1 MSKKFTRLLSILLS
15 LNLTFSTGTFAAFAA
30 EAEDGSTDT
39 GYSESGDPAASAPEA
54 EDSGIENTPDTSS
67 PAPTES
73 TGENAEP
80 SAPSEPSA
88 PGESAPGES
97 ATPSTPEAPAEAA
110 PSAPAEKVPADEV
123 SAEEKPAEEKSAEQ
137 ASVAAYAV
145 TAFTKDSIRY
155 DVSSGD
161 AVVTGCEDSVTKL
174 VIPATVTYDDKEYK
188 VVGIQEYAFDGINHS
203 HLALETADLGGLPLE
218 IGEGAFRAQ
227 KSLTTV
233 VGMDN
238 ITAIGDYMFTGCAAL
253 TSVADL
259 SKVTSVGVMAFM
271 NCSSLTTMEG
281 LNFSALTSIRQ
292 RAFNGMKSFSL
303 ELGEHTFDALES
315 LGSHTFANMT
325 DITGKVVLP
334 ERITEIPEGAFSNTG
349 ITGVDWSHI
358 TAIGKSAFSNC
369 KGLTELHLSDSVTS
383 ISESAFSGSGLTEL
397 HLPDSVTSIGESA
410 FSGSAL
416 TGELQ
421 LPNSITS
428 IGNKAFMNVK
438 LEGNLVLPSA
448 LTFLGSYA
456 FYGTTIS
463 SVTFPGTLKN
473 IGNRA
478 FYNCSKLSGTLI
490 IPEGVVSIG
499 TAAFTNTGI
508 EKLELADSVQTISDG
523 AFSTCTKLT
532 FVQIGEQGKGK
543 SQLQTIGRKAFN
555 NDTNITYFY
564 IEACSADVAID
575 SNPLTIPA
583 GVAVKFAVT
592 VDGAKI
598 REDEEITL
606 QQAVDAAA
614 EGNTTIT
621 ANKSFIVDGTVT
633 IPSGKTI
640 TLTDEGK
647 GLSIVFKN
655 GFTGP
660 AFRVEQ
666 DAALILDG
674 SFNFSCF
681 RIANGS
687 FAEVNGAM
695 TLNGGTITRMR
706 LSGSNMGAITVDGG
720 SFTMGNGELSSIS
733 ASFANCGAVYV
744 KNGGKF
750 AMNGGKITGCM
761 FKNQYSGAVALA
773 DGNMTMTDGTIS
785 GNTASEYNAAG
796 GVLVNGTS
804 SLAMSGGTIAD
815 NTAKRGGG
823 VCVRENGTFTM
834 SGGTIS
840 GNSTAV
846 DSNTIQQPNAGG
858 GGVFVEDNAAF
869 EMTNGT
875 ITGNKTNGMGGGVA
889 TAVLSENDTVGG
901 GRFHMTGGTISDNT
915 ASCGGGVYSWSG
927 RDRVVLEGGNIVNN
941 TAYRQGGGVYV
952 SHAPWSITIKNALIT
967 ANKAAIQGG
976 GIWSCPVGTVSL
988 GTDAAVFG
996 NTAGKSADDAA
1007 FLLKWNEA
1015 YSTSFSG
1022 RMYGGGLVTWYRDT
1036 SISAGD
1042 ANYGAFGGNR
1052 YDAANP
1058 GAPVK
1063 PASDA
1068 TNGYGLKAVV
1078 SAESKAL
1085 AETAPLKIMGNTAER
1100 GGGVGTNGEVIIPGE
1115 DTLENPVSLTVHK
1128 VWSGASAYPTAVTVN
1143 LIRIAKDGTRTA
1155 IGTVLLSEKS
1165 TDKDGKTWSY
1175 TFANLDGAYTY
1186 TVEEEA
1192 VDGFNT
1198 SISGSMADGFTI
1210 TNSKRSG
1217 GGGGGGGH
1225 HKPDPKPT
1233 PDPDPKPPVDIPDQP
1248 TPLDPLKPT
1257 ENIPDGKVPTTKPE
1271 TQTKTPDKT
1280 KTVNIPDSK
1289 TPTSSVPKTGDIG
1302 GLWAALCGLS
1312 AMGLAYFG
1320 IRRKHD

>member
-1 MSKKFTRLLSILLS
+1 MSKKFTRLMAILLS

-39 GYSESGDPAASAPEA
+39 GYSESGDHAASAPKA
-54 EDSGIENTPDTSS
+54 EDSGTENTPDMSS
-67 PAPTES
+67 PAPTEG

-88 PGESAPGES
+88 PGESAP
-97 ATPSTPEAPAEAA
+97 PSTSEAPAEAA
-110 PSAPAEKVPADEV
+110 PSVPAEKAPAAEIP
-123 SAEEKPAEEKSAEQ
+123 AEEKPAEEKL
-137 ASVAAYAV
+137 VAAYAV
-145 TAFTKDSIRY
+145 TAFTQDSIRY

-161 AVVTGCEDSVTKL
+161 AVVTGCADSVTKL
-174 VIPATVTYDDKEYK
+174 VIPETVTYDDKEYK
-188 VVGIQEYAFDGINHS
+188 VVGIQDHAFDWANHRS
-203 HLALETADLGGLPLE
+203 LALETADLGGLPLE
-218 IGEGAFRAQ
+218 IGEYAFRGQ

-233 VGMDN
+233 AGMDN
-238 ITAIGDYMFTGCAAL
+238 ITAVSDYMFTGCAAL

-259 SKVTSVGVMAFM
+259 SKVTSVGIQAFM
-271 NCSSLTTMEG
+271 NCSSLTTLEG
-281 LNFSALTSIRQ
+281 LNFSALTSIKQ
-292 RAFNGMKSFSL
+292 EAFNNMESFSL
-303 ELGEHTFDALES
+303 ELGEHTFDSLES
-315 LGSHTFANMT
+315 LGVRAFANMT

-334 ERITEIPEGAFSNTG
+334 ECITEIPEGAFLNTG

-358 TAIGKSAFSNC
+358 TVIGKSAFSNC
-369 KGLTELHLSDSVTS
+369 KG
-383 ISESAFSGSGLTEL
+383 
-397 HLPDSVTSIGESA
+397 
-410 FSGSAL
+410 L

-428 IGNKAFMNVK
+428 IGDKAFMNVK
-438 LEGNLVLPSA
+438 IEGDLALPNA
-448 LTFLGSYA
+448 LTFLGTDA
-456 FYGTTIS
+456 FSGTAIS

-473 IGNRA
+473 IGSYA
-478 FYNCSKLSGTLI
+478 FYSCSNLSGTLI

-508 EKLELADSVQTISDG
+508 EKLELADSVQTISAG
-523 AFSTCTKLT
+523 AFSTCAKLT
-532 FVQIGEQGKGK
+532 SVQIGEQGKGK

-555 NDTNITYFY
+555 KDTNITYFY
-564 IEACSADVAID
+564 IEACSADVAIYSD
-575 SNPLTIPA
+575 PLTIPA

-592 VDGAKI
+592 VDGANI
-598 REDEEITL
+598 REGEESTL
-606 QQAVDAAA
+606 QQAVDVAA

-660 AFRVEQ
+660 AFRVEP

-695 TLNGGTITRMR
+695 TLNGGTITRMS

-733 ASFANCGAVYV
+733 ASSSANCGAVYV

-773 DGNMTMTDGTIS
+773 NGTMTMTDGTIS

-846 DSNTIQQPNAGG
+846 DSDTIQLPNAGG
-858 GGVFVEDNAAF
+858 GGVFVEDNASF

-941 TAYRQGGGVYV
+941 TAHRQGGGVYV

-967 ANKAAIQGG
+967 ANTAAIQGG

-1007 FLLKWNEA
+1007 FLLKWNET

-1022 RMYGGGLVTWYRDT
+1022 KMYGGGLVTWYRDT
-1036 SISAGD
+1036 SIGAGD
-1042 ANYGAFGGNR
+1042 PNYGAFGGDR

-1063 PASDA
+1063 PASGA

-1155 IGTVLLSEKS
+1155 IGTVLLSERS

-1210 TNSKRSG
+1210 TNSKKSG

-1257 ENIPDGKVPTTKPE
+1257 ENIPDSKVPTTKPE

>member
-1 MSKKFTRLLSILLS
+1 MSKKFTRLMAILLS
-15 LNLTFSTGTFAAFAA
+15 LNLTFGTGTFAAFAA
-30 EAEDGSTDT
+30 EVEDGSTDT
-39 GYSESGDPAASAPEA
+39 GYSESGAPAASAPEA
-54 EDSGIENTPDTSS
+54 EDSDTENTPDTSS

-80 SAPSEPSA
+80 SVPSEPSA
-88 PGESAPGES
+88 PSESAS
-97 ATPSTPEAPAEAA
+97 PSTPEAPAEAA
-110 PSAPAEKVPADEV
+110 PSVPAPSAPAEKAPAAEVP
-123 SAEEKPAEEKSAEQ
+123 AEEKPAEEKSAEL
-137 ASVAAYAV
+137 SVAAYAV

-161 AVVTGCEDSVTKL
+161 AVVTGCADSVTKL
-174 VIPATVTYDDKEYK
+174 VIPATVTEGDKEYK
-188 VVGIQEYAFDGINHS
+188 VVGIQEHAFDWANHRS
-203 HLALETADLGGLPLE
+203 LALETVDLGGLSLE
-218 IGEGAFRAQ
+218 IGEYAFRGQ

-233 VGMDN
+233 DGMDN
-238 ITAIGDYMFTGCAAL
+238 ITAIGNYMFTACSAL

-271 NCSSLTTMEG
+271 NCSSLTTLEG

-292 RAFNGMKSFSL
+292 EAFNNMKSFSL
-303 ELGEHTFDALES
+303 ELGEHTFDSLES
-315 LGSHTFANMT
+315 LGIRAFANT
-325 DITGKVVLP
+325 TGITGTVVLP
-334 ERITEIPEGAFSNTG
+334 ERITEIPEGAFLNTG

-358 TAIGKSAFSNC
+358 TTIGVSAFRNC
-369 KGLTELHLSDSVTS
+369 
-383 ISESAFSGSGLTEL
+383 AGLTEL

-410 FSGSAL
+410 FKGSGL

-421 LPNSITS
+421 
-428 IGNKAFMNVK
+428 
-438 LEGNLVLPSA
+438 LPSA
-448 LTFLGSYA
+448 LTFLGTEA
-456 FYGTTIS
+456 FSGTAIS
-463 SVTFPGTLKN
+463 SVTFPSTLKN
-473 IGNRA
+473 IGSYA
-478 FYNCSKLSGTLI
+478 FYSCSNLSGTLI

-499 TAAFTNTGI
+499 KAAFTKTGI
-508 EKLELADSVQTISDG
+508 EKLELADSVQTISAG
-523 AFSTCTKLT
+523 AFSTCNKLNS
-532 FVQIGEQGKGK
+532 VQIGEQGKGK
-543 SQLQTIGRKAFN
+543 SQLQTIGSKAFN
-555 NDTNITYFY
+555 KDTNITYFY

-592 VDGAKI
+592 VDGENI
-598 REDEEITL
+598 REGEETTL
-606 QQAVDAAA
+606 QQAVNAVEENGTA
-614 EGNTTIT
+614 TIT
-621 ANKSFIVDGTVT
+621 ADKSFIVDRTVT

-647 GLSIVFKN
+647 GLSVVFKN
-655 GFTGP
+655 GFAGP

-666 DAALILDG
+666 GAALILDG

-695 TLNGGTITRMR
+695 TLNGGTITRMS

-744 KNGGKF
+744 KNGGNF

-846 DSNTIQQPNAGG
+846 DSATIQQPNAGG

-1007 FLLKWNEA
+1007 FLLKWNKT

-1022 RMYGGGLVTWYRDT
+1022 KMYGGGLVTWYRDT
-1036 SISAGD
+1036 SIAAGD
-1042 ANYGAFGGNR
+1042 PNYGAFGGDR

-1063 PASDA
+1063 PASGA

-1128 VWSGASAYPTAVTVN
+1128 VWSGASVYPTAVTVN

-1155 IGTVLLSEKS
+1155 IGTVLLSERS

-1210 TNSKRSG
+1210 TNSKKSG

>member
-1 MSKKFTRLLSILLS
+1 MSKKFTRLMAILLS

-30 EAEDGSTDT
+30 EVEDGSIDT
-39 GYSESGDPAASAPEA
+39 GYSESGDPAASAPKA
-54 EDSGIENTPDTSS
+54 EDSGTESTPDMSS

-80 SAPSEPSA
+80 SAPSEPAAPGEPSA
-88 PGESAPGES
+88 PGEPAS
-97 ATPSTPEAPAEAA
+97 PSISEAPTEAA
-110 PSAPAEKVPADEV
+110 PSAPAEKAPAAEIP
-123 SAEEKPAEEKSAEQ
+123 AEEKPAEEKL
-137 ASVAAYAV
+137 VAAYAV
-145 TAFTKDSIRY
+145 TAFTQDSIRY

-161 AVVTGCEDSVTKL
+161 AVVTGCVDSVTKL
-174 VIPATVTYDDKEYK
+174 VIPETVTYDDKEYK
-188 VVGIQEYAFDGINHS
+188 VVGIQDHAFDWANHRN
-203 HLALETADLGGLPLE
+203 LALETVDLGGLPLE
-218 IGEGAFRAQ
+218 IGEYAFRGQ

-233 VGMDN
+233 TGMDN
-238 ITAIGDYMFTGCAAL
+238 ITAVSDYMFTACSAL

-259 SKVTSVGVMAFM
+259 SKVTSVGIQAFM
-271 NCSSLTTMEG
+271 NCSSLTALEG
-281 LNFSALTSIRQ
+281 LNFSALTSIKQ
-292 RAFNGMKSFSL
+292 EAFNNMGSFSL
-303 ELGEHTFDALES
+303 ELGEHTFDSLES
-315 LGSHTFANMT
+315 LGIRAFANT
-325 DITGKVVLP
+325 TGITGTVVLP
-334 ERITEIPEGAFSNTG
+334 ERITEIPEGAFLNTG

-358 TAIGKSAFSNC
+358 TVIGKSAFSKC
-369 KGLTELHLSDSVTS
+369 AGLTELHLSDSVTS
-383 ISESAFSGSGLTEL
+383 IGESAFSGSG
-397 HLPDSVTSIGESA
+397 
-410 FSGSAL
+410 L

-428 IGNKAFMNVK
+428 IGNNAFKDVK
-438 LEGNLVLPSA
+438 IEGDLVLPNA
-448 LTFLGSYA
+448 LTFLGTYA
-456 FYGTTIS
+456 FRGTAIS

-473 IGNRA
+473 IGNYA
-478 FYNCSKLSGTLI
+478 FYNCPNLSGTLI

-499 TAAFTNTGI
+499 TAAFTKTGI
-508 EKLELADSVQTISDG
+508 EKLELADSVQTISAG

-532 FVQIGEQGKGK
+532 SVQIGEQGKGK
-543 SQLQTIGRKAFN
+543 SQLQTIGSKAFN

-592 VDGAKI
+592 VDGKNI
-598 REDEEITL
+598 REDEETTL

-647 GLSIVFKN
+647 GLSVVFKN

-666 DAALILDG
+666 GAALILDG

-695 TLNGGTITRMR
+695 TLNGGTITRMS

-733 ASFANCGAVYV
+733 ASSAYCGAVYV
-744 KNGGKF
+744 KNGGTF

-773 DGNMTMTDGTIS
+773 NGTMTMTDGTIS

-804 SLAMSGGTIAD
+804 SLAMSGGTIEN

-823 VCVRENGTFTM
+823 VCVREKGTFTM

-846 DSNTIQQPNAGG
+846 KSDTIQQPNAGG
-858 GGVFVEDNAAF
+858 GGVFVEDNASF

-889 TAVLSENDTVGG
+889 TAVLSKDDTVGG
-901 GRFHMTGGTISDNT
+901 GLFHMTGGTISDNT

-927 RDRVVLEGGNIVNN
+927 RNRVVLKGGNIVNN
-941 TAYRQGGGVYV
+941 TARRQGGGVYV

-967 ANKAAIQGG
+967 ANTAAIQGG

-1007 FLLKWNEA
+1007 FLLKWDKT

-1022 RMYGGGLVTWYRDT
+1022 KMYGGGLVTWYRDT
-1036 SISAGD
+1036 SIAAGD
-1042 ANYGAFGGNR
+1042 PNYGAFGGDR

-1063 PASDA
+1063 PASGA

-1128 VWSGASAYPTAVTVN
+1128 VWSGASTYPTAVTVN

-1155 IGTVLLSEKS
+1155 IGTVLLSERS

-1210 TNSKRSG
+1210 TNSKKSG

>member
-15 LNLTFSTGTFAAFAA
+15 LNLTFGTGTFAAFAA

-80 SAPSEPSA
+80 SAPGEPAS
-88 PGESAPGES
+88 
-97 ATPSTPEAPAEAA
+97 PSTPEAPAEAA
-110 PSAPAEKVPADEV
+110 PSAPAEKAPAAEVP
-123 SAEEKPAEEKSAEQ
+123 AEEKPAEEKSAEQ

-145 TAFTKDSIRY
+145 TAFTKDNIRY

-161 AVVTGCEDSVTKL
+161 AVVTGCADSVPKL
-174 VIPATVTYDDKEYK
+174 VIPATVTEGDKEYK
-188 VVGIQEYAFDGINHS
+188 VVGIQEHAFDWANHRS
-203 HLALETADLGGLPLE
+203 LALETVDLGGLPLE
-218 IGEGAFRAQ
+218 IGEYAFRGQ

-238 ITAIGDYMFTGCAAL
+238 ITAIGNYMFTACSAL

-259 SKVTSVGVMAFM
+259 SKVTSVGIQAFM
-271 NCSSLTTMEG
+271 NCSSLTTLKG

-292 RAFNGMKSFSL
+292 EAFNNMKSFSL

-315 LGSHTFANMT
+315 LDVRAFANMT

-334 ERITEIPEGAFSNTG
+334 ERITEIPEGAFLNTG

-358 TAIGKSAFSNC
+358 TVIGTGAFSNC
-369 KGLTELHLSDSVTS
+369 K
-383 ISESAFSGSGLTEL
+383 GLTEL

-410 FSGSAL
+410 FKGSGL

-428 IGNKAFMNVK
+428 IGNEAFRNVK
-438 LEGNLVLPSA
+438 IEGNLVLPSA
-448 LTFLGSYA
+448 LTFLGTRA
-456 FYGTTIS
+456 FNETTIS
-463 SVTFPGTLKN
+463 SVTFPDTLKN
-473 IGNRA
+473 IGNYA
-478 FYNCSKLSGTLI
+478 FYNCPNLSGTLI

-499 TAAFTNTGI
+499 TATFTKTGI
-508 EKLELADSVQTISDG
+508 EKLELADSVQTISAG
-523 AFSTCTKLT
+523 AFSTCAKLT
-532 FVQIGEQGKGK
+532 SVQIGEQGKGK
-543 SQLQTIGRKAFN
+543 SQLQTIGSKAFN

-592 VDGAKI
+592 VDGKNI
-598 REDEEITL
+598 REGEETTL

-614 EGNTTIT
+614 ENTMIT

-647 GLSIVFKN
+647 GLSVVFKN

-695 TLNGGTITRMR
+695 TLNGGTITRMS

-733 ASFANCGAVYV
+733 ASSSANCGAVYV

-761 FKNQYSGAVALA
+761 FKSQYSGAVALA
-773 DGNMTMTDGTIS
+773 DGTMTMTGGTIS

-846 DSNTIQQPNAGG
+846 DSATIQQPNAGG

-1007 FLLKWNEA
+1007 FLLKWNKT

-1022 RMYGGGLVTWYRDT
+1022 KMYGGGLVTWYRDT
-1036 SISAGD
+1036 SIAAGD
-1042 ANYGAFGGNR
+1042 PNYGAFGGDR

-1063 PASDA
+1063 PASGA

-1155 IGTVLLSEKS
+1155 IGTVLLSERS

>member
-1 MSKKFTRLLSILLS
+1 MSKKFTRLMAILLS

-39 GYSESGDPAASAPEA
+39 GYSESGDPAASAPKA
-54 EDSGIENTPDTSS
+54 EDSGTENTPDMSS
-67 PAPTES
+67 PAPTEG

-80 SAPSEPSA
+80 SVPSEPSA
-88 PGESAPGES
+88 PSESAS
-97 ATPSTPEAPAEAA
+97 PSTSASPTEAA
-110 PSAPAEKVPADEV
+110 PSAPAEKAPAAEIP
-123 SAEEKPAEEKSAEQ
+123 AEEKPAEEKSAEQ

-145 TAFTKDSIRY
+145 TAFTQDSIRY

-161 AVVTGCEDSVTKL
+161 AVVTGCADSVTKL
-174 VIPATVTYDDKEYK
+174 VIPETVTYDDKEYK
-188 VVGIQEYAFDGINHS
+188 VVGIQDHAFDWANHRN
-203 HLALETADLGGLPLE
+203 LALETVDLGGLPLE
-218 IGEGAFRAQ
+218 IGEYAFRGQ

-238 ITAIGDYMFTGCAAL
+238 ITAIGNYMFTACSAL

-259 SKVTSVGVMAFM
+259 SKVTSVGIQAFM
-271 NCSSLTTMEG
+271 NCSSLTALEG

-292 RAFNGMKSFSL
+292 EAFNNMGSFSL

-315 LGSHTFANMT
+315 LGVRAFANMT

-334 ERITEIPEGAFSNTG
+334 ERITEIPEGAFLNTG

-358 TAIGKSAFSNC
+358 TVIGTGAFSNC
-369 KGLTELHLSDSVTS
+369 KGLTELHLS
-383 ISESAFSGSGLTEL
+383 G
-397 HLPDSVTSIGESA
+397 SVTSIGERA
-410 FSGSAL
+410 FKDSGL

-421 LPNSITS
+421 LPNSVTS
-428 IGNKAFMNVK
+428 IGNEAFRNVK
-438 LEGNLVLPSA
+438 IEGNLVLPSA
-448 LTFLGSYA
+448 LTFLGTRA
-456 FYGTTIS
+456 FNETTIS

-473 IGNRA
+473 IGNYA
-478 FYNCSKLSGTLI
+478 FYNCPNLSDTLI

-499 TAAFTNTGI
+499 TAAFTKTGI
-508 EKLELADSVQTISDG
+508 EKLELADSVQTISAG
-523 AFSTCTKLT
+523 AFSTCAKLT
-532 FVQIGEQGKGK
+532 SVQIGEQGKGK
-543 SQLQTIGRKAFN
+543 SQLQTIGSKAFN
-555 NDTNITYFY
+555 KDTNITYFY

-592 VDGAKI
+592 VDGKNI
-598 REDEEITL
+598 REGEETTL

-621 ANKSFIVDGTVT
+621 ANKSFIIDGTVT
-633 IPSGKTI
+633 IASGKTI

-647 GLSIVFKN
+647 GLSVVFKN
-655 GFTGP
+655 GFAGP

-666 DAALILDG
+666 GAALILDG

-695 TLNGGTITRMR
+695 TLNGGTITRMS

-733 ASFANCGAVYV
+733 ASSANCGAVYV

-773 DGNMTMTDGTIS
+773 DSTMTMTEGTIS

-823 VCVRENGTFTM
+823 VCVRENGKFTM

-846 DSNTIQQPNAGG
+846 DSATIQQPNAGG
-858 GGVFVEDNAAF
+858 GGVFVEDNASF

-901 GRFHMTGGTISDNT
+901 GWFHMTDGTISDNT

-927 RDRVVLEGGNIVNN
+927 RNRVVLEGGNIVNN

-1007 FLLKWNEA
+1007 FLLKWDKTF
-1015 YSTSFSG
+1015 STSFSG
-1022 RMYGGGLVTWYRDT
+1022 KMYGGGLVTWYRDT
-1036 SISAGD
+1036 SIAAGD
-1042 ANYGAFGGNR
+1042 PNYGAFGGDR

-1063 PASDA
+1063 PASGA

-1155 IGTVLLSEKS
+1155 IGTVLLSERS

>member
-1 MSKKFTRLLSILLS
+1 
-15 LNLTFSTGTFAAFAA
+15 
-30 EAEDGSTDT
+30 
-39 GYSESGDPAASAPEA
+39 
-54 EDSGIENTPDTSS
+54 
-67 PAPTES
+67 
-73 TGENAEP
+73 
-80 SAPSEPSA
+80 
-88 PGESAPGES
+88 
-97 ATPSTPEAPAEAA
+97 
-110 PSAPAEKVPADEV
+110 
-123 SAEEKPAEEKSAEQ
+123 
-137 ASVAAYAV
+137 
-145 TAFTKDSIRY
+145 
-155 DVSSGD
+155 
-161 AVVTGCEDSVTKL
+161 
-174 VIPATVTYDDKEYK
+174 
-188 VVGIQEYAFDGINHS
+188 
-203 HLALETADLGGLPLE
+203 
-218 IGEGAFRAQ
+218 
-227 KSLTTV
+227 
-233 VGMDN
+233 
-238 ITAIGDYMFTGCAAL
+238 
-253 TSVADL
+253 
-259 SKVTSVGVMAFM
+259 
-271 NCSSLTTMEG
+271 
-281 LNFSALTSIRQ
+281 
-292 RAFNGMKSFSL
+292 
-303 ELGEHTFDALES
+303 
-315 LGSHTFANMT
+315 
-325 DITGKVVLP
+325 
-334 ERITEIPEGAFSNTG
+334 
-349 ITGVDWSHI
+349 
-358 TAIGKSAFSNC
+358 
-369 KGLTELHLSDSVTS
+369 
-383 ISESAFSGSGLTEL
+383 
-397 HLPDSVTSIGESA
+397 
-410 FSGSAL
+410 
-416 TGELQ
+416 
-421 LPNSITS
+421 
-428 IGNKAFMNVK
+428 
-438 LEGNLVLPSA
+438 
-448 LTFLGSYA
+448 
-456 FYGTTIS
+456 
-463 SVTFPGTLKN
+463 
-473 IGNRA
+473 
-478 FYNCSKLSGTLI
+478 
-490 IPEGVVSIG
+490 
-499 TAAFTNTGI
+499 
-508 EKLELADSVQTISDG
+508 
-523 AFSTCTKLT
+523 
-532 FVQIGEQGKGK
+532 
-543 SQLQTIGRKAFN
+543 
-555 NDTNITYFY
+555 
-564 IEACSADVAID
+564 
-575 SNPLTIPA
+575 
-583 GVAVKFAVT
+583 
-592 VDGAKI
+592 
-598 REDEEITL
+598 
-606 QQAVDAAA
+606 
-614 EGNTTIT
+614 
-621 ANKSFIVDGTVT
+621 
-633 IPSGKTI
+633 
-640 TLTDEGK
+640 
-647 GLSIVFKN
+647 
-655 GFTGP
+655 
-660 AFRVEQ
+660 
-666 DAALILDG
+666 
-674 SFNFSCF
+674 
-681 RIANGS
+681 
-687 FAEVNGAM
+687 
-695 TLNGGTITRMR
+695 
-706 LSGSNMGAITVDGG
+706 
-720 SFTMGNGELSSIS
+720 
-733 ASFANCGAVYV
+733 
-744 KNGGKF
+744 
-750 AMNGGKITGCM
+750 
-761 FKNQYSGAVALA
+761 
-773 DGNMTMTDGTIS
+773 MTMTDGTIS

-823 VCVRENGTFTM
+823 VCVRENGKFTM

-846 DSNTIQQPNAGG
+846 DSATIQQPNAGG
-858 GGVFVEDNAAF
+858 GGVFVEDNASF

-1007 FLLKWNEA
+1007 FLLKWSEA

-1063 PASDA
+1063 PASGA
-1068 TNGYGLKAVV
+1068 IKGYGLKAVV

-1128 VWSGASAYPTAVTVN
+1128 VWSGTSAYPTAVTVN

-1257 ENIPDGKVPTTKPE
+1257 ENIPDGKVPTTKP
-1271 TQTKTPDKT
+1271 
-1280 KTVNIPDSK
+1280 
-1289 TPTSSVPKTGDIG
+1289 
-1302 GLWAALCGLS
+1302 
-1312 AMGLAYFG
+1312 
-1320 IRRKHD
+1320 

>member
-1 MSKKFTRLLSILLS
+1 MSKKFTRLMAILLS

-39 GYSESGDPAASAPEA
+39 GYSESGDHAASAPKA
-54 EDSGIENTPDTSS
+54 EDSGTENTPDMSS
-67 PAPTES
+67 PAPTEG

-88 PGESAPGES
+88 PGESAP
-97 ATPSTPEAPAEAA
+97 PSTSEAPAEAA
-110 PSAPAEKVPADEV
+110 PSVPAEKAPAAEIP
-123 SAEEKPAEEKSAEQ
+123 AEEKPAEEKL
-137 ASVAAYAV
+137 VAAYAV
-145 TAFTKDSIRY
+145 TAFTQDSIRY

-161 AVVTGCEDSVTKL
+161 AVVTGCADSVTKL
-174 VIPATVTYDDKEYK
+174 VIPETVTYDDKEYK
-188 VVGIQEYAFDGINHS
+188 VVGIQDHAFDWANHRS
-203 HLALETADLGGLPLE
+203 LALETADLGGLPLE
-218 IGEGAFRAQ
+218 IGEYAFRGQ

-233 VGMDN
+233 AGMDN
-238 ITAIGDYMFTGCAAL
+238 ITAVSDYMFTGCAAL

-259 SKVTSVGVMAFM
+259 SKVTSVGIQAFM
-271 NCSSLTTMEG
+271 NCSSLTTLEG
-281 LNFSALTSIRQ
+281 LNFSALTSIKQ
-292 RAFNGMKSFSL
+292 EAFNNMESFSL
-303 ELGEHTFDALES
+303 ELGEHTFDSLES
-315 LGSHTFANMT
+315 LGVRAFANMT

-334 ERITEIPEGAFSNTG
+334 ERITEIPEGAFLNTG

-358 TAIGKSAFSNC
+358 TVIGKSAFSNC
-369 KGLTELHLSDSVTS
+369 KG
-383 ISESAFSGSGLTEL
+383 
-397 HLPDSVTSIGESA
+397 
-410 FSGSAL
+410 L

-428 IGNKAFMNVK
+428 IGDKAFMNVK
-438 LEGNLVLPSA
+438 IEGDLALPNA
-448 LTFLGSYA
+448 LTFLGTDA
-456 FYGTTIS
+456 FSGTAIS

-473 IGNRA
+473 IGSYA
-478 FYNCSKLSGTLI
+478 FYSCSNLSGTLI

-508 EKLELADSVQTISDG
+508 EKLELADSVQTISVG
-523 AFSTCTKLT
+523 AFSTCAKLT
-532 FVQIGEQGKGK
+532 SVQIGEQGKGK

-555 NDTNITYFY
+555 KDTNITYFY
-564 IEACSADVAID
+564 IEACSADVAIYSD
-575 SNPLTIPA
+575 PLTIPA

-592 VDGAKI
+592 VDGANI
-598 REDEEITL
+598 REGEESTL
-606 QQAVDAAA
+606 QQAVDVAA

-660 AFRVEQ
+660 AFRVEP

-695 TLNGGTITRMR
+695 TLNGGTITRMS

-733 ASFANCGAVYV
+733 ASSSANCGAVYV

-773 DGNMTMTDGTIS
+773 NGTMTMTDGTIS

-846 DSNTIQQPNAGG
+846 DSDTIQLPNAGG
-858 GGVFVEDNAAF
+858 GGVFVEDNASF

-941 TAYRQGGGVYV
+941 TAHRQGGGVYV

-967 ANKAAIQGG
+967 ANTAAIQGG

-1007 FLLKWNEA
+1007 FLLKWNET

-1022 RMYGGGLVTWYRDT
+1022 KMYGGGLVTWYRDT
-1036 SISAGD
+1036 SIGAGD
-1042 ANYGAFGGNR
+1042 PNYGAFGGDR

-1063 PASDA
+1063 PASGA

-1155 IGTVLLSEKS
+1155 IGTVLLSERS

-1210 TNSKRSG
+1210 TNSKKSD

-1257 ENIPDGKVPTTKPE
+1257 ENIPDSKVPTTKPE

>member
-1 MSKKFTRLLSILLS
+1 MSKKFTRLMAILLS

-30 EAEDGSTDT
+30 EVEDGSTDT
-39 GYSESGDPAASAPEA
+39 GYSESGDPAASASKA
-54 EDSGIENTPDTSS
+54 EDSGVESTPDMSS
-67 PAPTES
+67 PAPTEGA
-73 TGENAEP
+73 GENAES
-80 SAPSEPSA
+80 SAPGEPSA
-88 PGESAPGES
+88 PGESAP
-97 ATPSTPEAPAEAA
+97 PSTSASPTEAA
-110 PSAPAEKVPADEV
+110 PSVPAEKAPAAEVP
-123 SAEEKPAEEKSAEQ
+123 AEEKPAEEKSAEQ
-137 ASVAAYAV
+137 VSVAAYAV
-145 TAFTKDSIRY
+145 TAFTKDNIRY

-161 AVVTGCEDSVTKL
+161 AVVTGCADSVTKL
-174 VIPATVTYDDKEYK
+174 VIPETVIEGGKEYK
-188 VVGIQEYAFDGINHS
+188 VVGIQEHAFDWVNHRS
-203 HLALETADLGGLPLE
+203 LALETADLGGLPLE
-218 IGEGAFRAQ
+218 IGEYAFRGQ

-233 VGMDN
+233 TGMDN
-238 ITAIGDYMFTGCAAL
+238 ITAIDDYMFTGCLEL

-259 SKVTSVGVMAFM
+259 SKVTSVGSQAFM
-271 NCSSLTTMEG
+271 NCSSLTALKG
-281 LNFSALTSIRQ
+281 LNFSALTSIGQ
-292 RAFNGMKSFSL
+292 QAFNNMESFSL
-303 ELGEHTFDALES
+303 ELGEHTFDSLEF
-315 LGSHTFANMT
+315 LDIRAFANT
-325 DITGKVVLP
+325 TGITGTVVLP
-334 ERITEIPEGAFSNTG
+334 ERITEIPENAFSSTG

-358 TAIGKSAFSNC
+358 TTIGVSAFRNC
-369 KGLTELHLSDSVTS
+369 
-383 ISESAFSGSGLTEL
+383 AGLTEL

-410 FSGSAL
+410 FKDSGL

-421 LPNSITS
+421 LPNSVTS
-428 IGNKAFMNVK
+428 IGNEAFRNVK
-438 LEGNLVLPSA
+438 IEGDLVLPNA
-448 LTFLGSYA
+448 LTFLGTRA
-456 FYGTTIS
+456 FYGTAIS

-473 IGNRA
+473 IGNYA

-499 TAAFTNTGI
+499 TAAFTKTGI
-508 EKLELADSVQTISDG
+508 EKLELADSVQTISAG

-532 FVQIGEQGKGK
+532 SVQIGEQGKGK
-543 SQLQTIGRKAFN
+543 SQLQTIGSKAFN
-555 NDTNITYFY
+555 NDTHITYFY

-592 VDGAKI
+592 VDGENI
-598 REDEEITL
+598 REGEEITL
-606 QQAVDAAA
+606 QQAVDAVK
-614 EGNTTIT
+614 ENSTETIT

-647 GLSIVFKN
+647 GLSVVFKN
-655 GFTGP
+655 GFAGP

-666 DAALILDG
+666 GAALILDG

-681 RIANGS
+681 RIAKGS

-695 TLNGGTITRMR
+695 TLNGGTITRMS
-706 LSGSNMGAITVDGG
+706 LSGSDMGAITVDGG

-733 ASFANCGAVYV
+733 ALYANCGAVYV

-750 AMNGGKITGCM
+750 AMNGGKITGCT

-773 DGNMTMTDGTIS
+773 DSTMTMTDGTIS
-785 GNTASEYNAAG
+785 GNTASAYNAAG

-823 VCVRENGTFTM
+823 VCVRDNGTFTM

-846 DSNTIQQPNAGG
+846 DDNTIEQPNAGG
-858 GGVFVEDNAAF
+858 GGVFVEDNASF

-889 TAVLSENDTVGG
+889 TAVLSKDDTDGG
-901 GRFHMTGGTISDNT
+901 GRFHMTGGTISNNT

-941 TAYRQGGGVYV
+941 TAHRQGGGVYV

-1007 FLLKWNEA
+1007 FLLKWNETF
-1015 YSTSFSG
+1015 STSFSG
-1022 RMYGGGLVTWYRDT
+1022 KMYGGGLVTWYRDT
-1036 SISAGD
+1036 SIGAGD
-1042 ANYGAFGGNR
+1042 QNYGAFGGDR

-1058 GAPVK
+1058 GAPVE
-1063 PASDA
+1063 PASGA
-1068 TNGYGLKAVV
+1068 IKGYGLKAVV

-1155 IGTVLLSEKS
+1155 IGTVLLSERS

-1186 TVEEEA
+1186 TVEEGA

-1210 TNSKRSG
+1210 TNSKKS

-1257 ENIPDGKVPTTKPE
+1257 ENIPDNKVPTTKPE

-1280 KTVNIPDSK
+1280 KKVNIPDSK

>member
-1 MSKKFTRLLSILLS
+1 MSKKFTRLMAILLS

-30 EAEDGSTDT
+30 EVEDGSIDT

-54 EDSGIENTPDTSS
+54 ENGGTESTPDTSS
-67 PAPTES
+67 PAPTEG

-88 PGESAPGES
+88 PGESAS
-97 ATPSTPEAPAEAA
+97 PSTSASPTEAAPSVPA
-110 PSAPAEKVPADEV
+110 PSAPAEKAPAAEIP
-123 SAEEKPAEEKSAEQ
+123 AEEKPAEEKL
-137 ASVAAYAV
+137 VATYAV
-145 TAFTKDSIRY
+145 TAFTQDSIRY

-161 AVVTGCEDSVTKL
+161 AVVTGCADSVTKL
-174 VIPATVTYDDKEYK
+174 VIPETVTYDDKEYK
-188 VVGIQEYAFDGINHS
+188 VVGIQDHAFDWANHRS
-203 HLALETADLGGLPLE
+203 LALETVDLGGLPLE
-218 IGEGAFRAQ
+218 IGEYAFRGQ

-238 ITAIGDYMFTGCAAL
+238 ITAIGNYMFTACSAL

-259 SKVTSVGVMAFM
+259 SKVTSVGIQAFM
-271 NCSSLTTMEG
+271 NCSSLTTLEG

-292 RAFNGMKSFSL
+292 EAFNNMKSFSL

-315 LGSHTFANMT
+315 LGVRAFANMT

-334 ERITEIPEGAFSNTG
+334 ERITEIPEGAFLNTG

-358 TAIGKSAFSNC
+358 TAIGTSAFSNC
-369 KGLTELHLSDSVTS
+369 K
-383 ISESAFSGSGLTEL
+383 GLTEL
-397 HLPDSVTSIGESA
+397 HLPDSVTSIGERA
-410 FSGSAL
+410 FDGSGL

-421 LPNSITS
+421 LPNSVTS
-428 IGNKAFMNVK
+428 IGNYAFRDVK
-438 LEGNLVLPSA
+438 IEGNLVLPNA
-448 LTFLGSYA
+448 LTFLGIYA
-456 FYGTTIS
+456 FRGTAIS
-463 SVTFPGTLKN
+463 SVTFPSTLKN
-473 IGNRA
+473 IGNYA
-478 FYNCSKLSGTLI
+478 FYSCSNLSGTLI

-499 TAAFTNTGI
+499 TAAFTGTGI
-508 EKLELADSVQTISDG
+508 EKLELADSVQTISAG
-523 AFSTCTKLT
+523 AFSTCTKLNS
-532 FVQIGEQGKGK
+532 VQIGEQGKGK
-543 SQLQTIGRKAFN
+543 SQLQTIDRKAFN

-592 VDGAKI
+592 VDGANI
-598 REDEEITL
+598 REGEESTL
-606 QQAVDAAA
+606 QQAVDAA

-621 ANKSFIVDGTVT
+621 ANKSFIVDSTVT

-647 GLSIVFKN
+647 GLSVVFKN
-655 GFTGP
+655 GFAGP

-666 DAALILDG
+666 GAALILDG

-695 TLNGGTITRMR
+695 TLNGGTITRMS

-733 ASFANCGAVYV
+733 ASSANCGAVYV

-773 DGNMTMTDGTIS
+773 DSTMTMTEGTIS

-823 VCVRENGTFTM
+823 VCVRENGKFTM

-846 DSNTIQQPNAGG
+846 DSATIQQPNAGG
-858 GGVFVEDNAAF
+858 GGVFVEDNASF

-901 GRFHMTGGTISDNT
+901 GWFHMTDGTISDNT

-927 RDRVVLEGGNIVNN
+927 RNRVVLEGGNIVNN

-1007 FLLKWNEA
+1007 FLLKWDKTF
-1015 YSTSFSG
+1015 STSFSG
-1022 RMYGGGLVTWYRDT
+1022 KMYGGGLVTWYRDT
-1036 SISAGD
+1036 SIAAGD
-1042 ANYGAFGGNR
+1042 PNYGAFGGDR

-1063 PASDA
+1063 PASGA

-1155 IGTVLLSEKS
+1155 IGTVLLSERS

-1225 HKPDPKPT
+1225 HKPAPKPT

>member
-1 MSKKFTRLLSILLS
+1 MSKKFTRLMAILLS

-54 EDSGIENTPDTSS
+54 ENGGTESTPDTSS

-80 SAPSEPSA
+80 SVPSEPSA

-97 ATPSTPEAPAEAA
+97 ASPSTSEAPAEAA
-110 PSAPAEKVPADEV
+110 PSAPAEKAPAAEVP
-123 SAEEKPAEEKSAEQ
+123 AEEKPAEEKSAEQ

-145 TAFTKDSIRY
+145 TAFTKDNIRY

-161 AVVTGCEDSVTKL
+161 AVVTGCADSVTNL
-174 VIPATVTYDDKEYK
+174 VIPETVTNDGKEYK
-188 VVGIQEYAFDGINHS
+188 VVGIQEHAFDWANHRS
-203 HLALETADLGGLPLE
+203 LALETVDLGGLPLE
-218 IGEGAFRAQ
+218 IGEYAFRGQ
-227 KSLTTV
+227 TSLTTV

-238 ITAIGDYMFTGCAAL
+238 ITAIGNYMFTTCSAL

-259 SKVTSVGVMAFM
+259 SKVTSVGIQAFM
-271 NCSSLTTMEG
+271 NCSSLTTLKG

-292 RAFNGMKSFSL
+292 EAFNNMKSFSL

-315 LGSHTFANMT
+315 LDVRAFANMT

-334 ERITEIPEGAFSNTG
+334 ERITEIPEGAFLNTG

-358 TAIGKSAFSNC
+358 TVIGTGAFSNC

-383 ISESAFSGSGLTEL
+383 IGERAFNGSG
-397 HLPDSVTSIGESA
+397 
-410 FSGSAL
+410 L

-428 IGNKAFMNVK
+428 IGSKAFRDVK
-438 LEGNLVLPSA
+438 IEGDLVLPNA
-448 LTFLGSYA
+448 LTFLGTEA
-456 FYGTTIS
+456 FRGTAIS
-463 SVTFPGTLKN
+463 SVTFPSALKN
-473 IGNRA
+473 IGSYA
-478 FYNCSKLSGTLI
+478 FYRCSNLSGTLI

-499 TAAFTNTGI
+499 KAAFTQTGI

-523 AFSTCTKLT
+523 AFSTCAKLT
-532 FVQIGEQGKGK
+532 SVQIGEQGKGK
-543 SQLQTIGRKAFN
+543 SQLQTIGYRAFN
-555 NDTNITYFY
+555 NDINITYFY

-575 SNPLTIPA
+575 SDSRTIPA
-583 GVAVKFAVT
+583 GVDVKFAVT
-592 VDGAKI
+592 VDGANI
-598 REDEEITL
+598 REGEGSTL
-606 QQAVDAAA
+606 QQAVDAAP

-647 GLSIVFKN
+647 GLSVVFKN
-655 GFTGP
+655 GFAGP

-695 TLNGGTITRMR
+695 TLNGGTITRMS
-706 LSGSNMGAITVDGG
+706 LSGSNMGAITVDSG

-733 ASFANCGAVYV
+733 ASSANCGAVYV

-750 AMNGGKITGCM
+750 AMNGGKITGCT

-773 DGNMTMTDGTIS
+773 DGNMTMADGAIS

-804 SLAMSGGTIAD
+804 SLTMSGGTIAD

-823 VCVRENGTFTM
+823 VCVRENGKFTM

-846 DSNTIQQPNAGG
+846 DSATIQQPNAGG
-858 GGVFVEDNAAF
+858 GGVFVEGNAAF

-889 TAVLSENDTVGG
+889 TAVLSESDTVGG

-915 ASCGGGVYSWSG
+915 ASCGGGVY
-927 RDRVVLEGGNIVNN
+927 
-941 TAYRQGGGVYV
+941 V

-967 ANKAAIQGG
+967 ANKATIQGG

-1007 FLLKWNEA
+1007 FLLKWSEA

-1042 ANYGAFGGNR
+1042 ANYGAFGGDR

-1058 GAPVK
+1058 GAPVE
-1063 PASDA
+1063 PASGA
-1068 TNGYGLKAVV
+1068 IKGYGLKAVV

-1155 IGTVLLSEKS
+1155 IGTVLLSERS

-1210 TNSKRSG
+1210 TNSKKSG

>member
-1 MSKKFTRLLSILLS
+1 MSKKFTRLMAILLS
-15 LNLTFSTGTFAAFAA
+15 LNLTFGTGTFAAFAA

-54 EDSGIENTPDTSS
+54 EDSDTESTPDTSS
-67 PAPTES
+67 PAQTES

-80 SAPSEPSA
+80 SVPSEPSA

-97 ATPSTPEAPAEAA
+97 ASPSRPEAPAEAA
-110 PSAPAEKVPADEV
+110 PSAPAEKAPAAEVP
-123 SAEEKPAEEKSAEQ
+123 AEEKPAEEKSAEQ
-137 ASVAAYAV
+137 VSVAAYAV
-145 TAFTKDSIRY
+145 TAFTKDNIWY

-161 AVVTGCEDSVTKL
+161 AVVTGCADSVTNL

-188 VVGIQEYAFDGINHS
+188 VVGIQEHAFDWANHRS
-203 HLALETADLGGLPLE
+203 LALETVDLGGLPLE
-218 IGEGAFRAQ
+218 IGEYAFRGQ

-238 ITAIGDYMFTGCAAL
+238 ITAIGNYMFTACSAL

-259 SKVTSVGVMAFM
+259 SKVTSVGIQAFM
-271 NCSSLTTMEG
+271 NCSSLTTLEG

-292 RAFNGMKSFSL
+292 DAFNNMESFSL

-315 LGSHTFANMT
+315 LGIRAFANMT
-325 DITGKVVLP
+325 GITGTVVLP
-334 ERITEIPEGAFSNTG
+334 EGITEIPENAFSSTG

-358 TAIGKSAFSNC
+358 TVIGTGAFRKC
-369 KGLTELHLSDSVTS
+369 AGLTELHLSDSVTS
-383 ISESAFSGSGLTEL
+383 IGESAFSGSG
-397 HLPDSVTSIGESA
+397 
-410 FSGSAL
+410 L

-428 IGNKAFMNVK
+428 IGSNAFENVK
-438 LEGNLVLPSA
+438 IEGDLVLPNA
-448 LTFLGSYA
+448 LTFLGTSA
-456 FYGTTIS
+456 FRGTAIS

-473 IGNRA
+473 IGSYA
-478 FYNCSKLSGTLI
+478 FYRCSHLSGTLI

-499 TAAFTNTGI
+499 KAAFTQTGI
-508 EKLELADSVQTISDG
+508 EKLELADSVQTISAG

-532 FVQIGEQGKGK
+532 SVQIGEQGKGK
-543 SQLQTIGRKAFN
+543 SQLQTIGSKAFN
-555 NDTNITYFY
+555 KDTNITYFY

-575 SNPLTIPA
+575 SNSLTIPA

-592 VDGAKI
+592 VDGKNI
-598 REDEEITL
+598 REGEESTL
-606 QQAVDAAA
+606 QQAVNAAA

-621 ANKSFIVDGTVT
+621 ANKSFIVDDTVT

-647 GLSIVFKN
+647 GLSVVFKN
-655 GFTGP
+655 GFAGP
-660 AFRVEQ
+660 AFHVEQ
-666 DAALILDG
+666 GAALILDG

-695 TLNGGTITRMR
+695 TLNGGTITRMS

-733 ASFANCGAVYV
+733 ASSSANCGAVYV

-773 DGNMTMTDGTIS
+773 NGTMTMTDGTIS

-815 NTAKRGGG
+815 NTAKRGG

-846 DSNTIQQPNAGG
+846 DSATIQQPNAGG

-941 TAYRQGGGVYV
+941 TAHRQGGGVYV

-967 ANKAAIQGG
+967 ANTAAIQGG

-1007 FLLKWNEA
+1007 FLLKWSEA

-1036 SISAGD
+1036 SIGAGD
-1042 ANYGAFGGNR
+1042 ANYGAFGGDR

-1058 GAPVK
+1058 GAPVEPVSGAIK
-1063 PASDA
+1063 
-1068 TNGYGLKAVV
+1068 GYGLKAVV

-1128 VWSGASAYPTAVTVN
+1128 VWSGTSAYPTAVTVN

-1155 IGTVLLSEKS
+1155 IGTVLLSERS

-1210 TNSKRSG
+1210 TNSKKSG

-1257 ENIPDGKVPTTKPE
+1257 ENIPDGKVPTTKP
-1271 TQTKTPDKT
+1271 
-1280 KTVNIPDSK
+1280 
-1289 TPTSSVPKTGDIG
+1289 
-1302 GLWAALCGLS
+1302 
-1312 AMGLAYFG
+1312 
-1320 IRRKHD
+1320 

>member
-1 MSKKFTRLLSILLS
+1 MSKKFTRLMAILLS
-15 LNLTFSTGTFAAFAA
+15 LNLTFSTGTFAAFAV

-39 GYSESGDPAASAPEA
+39 GYSESGDPAASAPKA
-54 EDSGIENTPDTSS
+54 EDSGTESTPDTSS

-88 PGESAPGES
+88 PGESAS
-97 ATPSTPEAPAEAA
+97 PSTSASSTEAA
-110 PSAPAEKVPADEV
+110 PSAPAEKAPAAEIP
-123 SAEEKPAEEKSAEQ
+123 AEEKPAEEKSAEQ

-145 TAFTKDSIRY
+145 TAFTQDSIRY

-161 AVVTGCEDSVTKL
+161 AVVTGCADSVTKL
-174 VIPATVTYDDKEYK
+174 VIPETVTYDDKEYK
-188 VVGIQEYAFDGINHS
+188 VVGIQDHAFDWANHRS
-203 HLALETADLGGLPLE
+203 LALETADLGGLPLE
-218 IGEGAFRAQ
+218 IGEYAFRGQ

-233 VGMDN
+233 TGMDN
-238 ITAIGDYMFTGCAAL
+238 ITAVSDYMFTACSAL

-259 SKVTSVGVMAFM
+259 SKVTSVGIQAFM
-271 NCSSLTTMEG
+271 NCSSLTALEG
-281 LNFSALTSIRQ
+281 LNFSALTSIKQ
-292 RAFNGMKSFSL
+292 EAFNNMGSFSL
-303 ELGEHTFDALES
+303 ELGEHTFDSLES
-315 LGSHTFANMT
+315 LGIRAFANT
-325 DITGKVVLP
+325 TGITGTVVLP
-334 ERITEIPEGAFSNTG
+334 ERITEIPEGAFLNTG

-358 TAIGKSAFSNC
+358 TVIGKSAFSKC
-369 KGLTELHLSDSVTS
+369 
-383 ISESAFSGSGLTEL
+383 AGLTEL

-410 FSGSAL
+410 FKGSGL

-421 LPNSITS
+421 LPNSVTS
-428 IGNKAFMNVK
+428 IGNEAFRNVK
-438 LEGNLVLPSA
+438 IEGNLVLPSA
-448 LTFLGSYA
+448 LTFLGTRA
-456 FYGTTIS
+456 FNETTIS

-473 IGNRA
+473 IGNYA
-478 FYNCSKLSGTLI
+478 FYNCPNLSGTLI

-499 TAAFTNTGI
+499 TAAFTKTGI
-508 EKLELADSVQTISDG
+508 EKLELADSVQTISAG
-523 AFSTCTKLT
+523 AFSTCAKLT
-532 FVQIGEQGKGK
+532 SVQIGEQGKGK
-543 SQLQTIGRKAFN
+543 SQLQTIDRKAFN

-575 SNPLTIPA
+575 SDPLTIPA

-592 VDGAKI
+592 VDGENI
-598 REDEEITL
+598 REGEETTL
-606 QQAVDAAA
+606 QQAVDAVEENGTA
-614 EGNTTIT
+614 TIT
-621 ANKSFIVDGTVT
+621 ADKNFIVNGTVT

-660 AFRVEQ
+660 AFRVEK

-695 TLNGGTITRMR
+695 TLNGGTITRMS

-733 ASFANCGAVYV
+733 ASSANCGAVYV

-750 AMNGGKITGCM
+750 AMNGGKITECT

-773 DGNMTMTDGTIS
+773 DGTMTMTGGTIS
-785 GNTASEYNAAG
+785 GNTASEHNAAG

-804 SLAMSGGTIAD
+804 SLTMSGGTIAD

-846 DSNTIQQPNAGG
+846 ASDTIQLPNAGG
-858 GGVFVEDNAAF
+858 GGVFVEDNASF

-941 TAYRQGGGVYV
+941 RAHRQGGGVYV

-967 ANKAAIQGG
+967 ANTAAIQGG

-1007 FLLKWNEA
+1007 FLLKWNET

-1036 SISAGD
+1036 SIGAGD
-1042 ANYGAFGGNR
+1042 ANYGAFAGDR

-1058 GAPVK
+1058 GAPVE
-1063 PASDA
+1063 PASGA
-1068 TNGYGLKAVV
+1068 IKGYGLKAVV

-1155 IGTVLLSEKS
+1155 IGTVLLSERS

-1210 TNSKRSG
+1210 TNSKKS

-1257 ENIPDGKVPTTKPE
+1257 ENIPDNKVPTTKPE

-1320 IRRKHD
+1320 IHRKHD

>member
-1 MSKKFTRLLSILLS
+1 MSKKFTRLMAILLS

-39 GYSESGDPAASAPEA
+39 GYSESGDHAASAPKA
-54 EDSGIENTPDTSS
+54 EDSGTENTPDMSS
-67 PAPTES
+67 PAPTEG

-88 PGESAPGES
+88 PGESAP
-97 ATPSTPEAPAEAA
+97 PSTSEAPAEAA
-110 PSAPAEKVPADEV
+110 PSVPAEKAPAAEIP
-123 SAEEKPAEEKSAEQ
+123 AEEKPAEEKL
-137 ASVAAYAV
+137 VAAYAV
-145 TAFTKDSIRY
+145 TAFTQDSIRY

-161 AVVTGCEDSVTKL
+161 AVVTGCADSVTKL
-174 VIPATVTYDDKEYK
+174 VIPETVTYDDKEYK
-188 VVGIQEYAFDGINHS
+188 VVGIQDHAFDWANHRS
-203 HLALETADLGGLPLE
+203 LALETADLGGLPLE
-218 IGEGAFRAQ
+218 IGEYAFRGQ

-233 VGMDN
+233 AGMDN
-238 ITAIGDYMFTGCAAL
+238 ITAVSDYMFTGCAAL

-259 SKVTSVGVMAFM
+259 SKVTSVGIQAFM
-271 NCSSLTTMEG
+271 NCSSLTTLEG
-281 LNFSALTSIRQ
+281 LNFSALTSIKQ
-292 RAFNGMKSFSL
+292 EAFNNMESFSL
-303 ELGEHTFDALES
+303 ELGEHTFDSLES
-315 LGSHTFANMT
+315 LGVRAFANMT

-334 ERITEIPEGAFSNTG
+334 ERITEIPEGAFLNTG

-358 TAIGKSAFSNC
+358 TVIGKSAFSNC
-369 KGLTELHLSDSVTS
+369 KG
-383 ISESAFSGSGLTEL
+383 
-397 HLPDSVTSIGESA
+397 
-410 FSGSAL
+410 L

-428 IGNKAFMNVK
+428 IGDKAFMNVK
-438 LEGNLVLPSA
+438 IEGDLALPNA
-448 LTFLGSYA
+448 LTFLGTDA
-456 FYGTTIS
+456 FSGTAIS

-473 IGNRA
+473 IGSYA
-478 FYNCSKLSGTLI
+478 FYSCSNLSGTLI

-508 EKLELADSVQTISDG
+508 EKLELADSVQTISAG
-523 AFSTCTKLT
+523 AFSTCAKLT
-532 FVQIGEQGKGK
+532 SVQIGEQGKGK

-555 NDTNITYFY
+555 KDTNITYFY
-564 IEACSADVAID
+564 IEACSADVAIYSD
-575 SNPLTIPA
+575 PLTIPA

-592 VDGAKI
+592 VDGANI
-598 REDEEITL
+598 REGEESTL
-606 QQAVDAAA
+606 QQAVDVAA

-660 AFRVEQ
+660 AFRVEP

-695 TLNGGTITRMR
+695 TLNGGTITRMS

-733 ASFANCGAVYV
+733 ASSSANCGAVYV

-773 DGNMTMTDGTIS
+773 NGTMTMTDGTIS

-846 DSNTIQQPNAGG
+846 DSDTIQLPNAGG
-858 GGVFVEDNAAF
+858 GGVFVEDNASF

-941 TAYRQGGGVYV
+941 TAHRQGGGVYV

-967 ANKAAIQGG
+967 ANTAAIQGG

-1007 FLLKWNEA
+1007 FLLKWNET

-1022 RMYGGGLVTWYRDT
+1022 KMYGGGLVTWYRDT
-1036 SISAGD
+1036 SIGAGD
-1042 ANYGAFGGNR
+1042 PNYGAFGGDR

-1063 PASDA
+1063 PASGA

-1155 IGTVLLSEKS
+1155 IGTVLLSERS

-1210 TNSKRSG
+1210 TNSKKSG

-1257 ENIPDGKVPTTKPE
+1257 ENIPDSKVPTTKPE